1 MPTMPS
7 PPAAD
12 TAAASRPPL
21 TPAIGAETT
30 GTVMPNCS
38 VSQVVSTRASL
49 HPGDSPHVIDFG
61 VKGDLCPLFYADT
74 ITFAMSAF
82 SWERSPSRLHALV
95 TVAAWLLRVRRGG
108 DPSRPQHQLRRTRP

>member
-38 VSQVVSTRASL
+38 VSQVVITRASS
-49 HPGDSPHVIDFG
+49 HPGGAAHVIDFG
-61 VKGDLCPLFYADT
+61 VKGDPCPLLVTAT
-74 ITFAMSAF
+74 ITFALPAF
-82 SWERSPSRLHALV
+82 SWERSPSRLHAAV
-95 TVAAWLLRVRRGG
+95 TVAPWLLRVRRV
-108 DPSRPQHQLRRTRP
+108 